1 MIQVKYDVEGA
12 DLDKEAAEA
21 AVGKVLNYY
30 KQALAGLTC
39 PLHGRE
45 PWLKVHGRTL
55 ETLAVSIE
63 TCCQEL
69 LNRTDA
75 RTGGVSRRNQE

>member
-1 MIQVKYDVEGA
+1 MVQVKWDFEGA

-30 KQALAGLTC
+30 KQALAGFTC
-39 PLHGRE
+39 RVHSQE
-45 PWLKVHGRTL
+45 AWLKVHGRTL

-69 LNRTDA
+69 LDRVNA
-75 RTGGVSRRNQE
+75 RIGGVSRRNQE